1 MLNENIQ
8 RTKYVVGDF
17 VSSNMAWFCYNCIR
31 YTLDPI
37 HSGFTS
43 LGAFLGS
50 NVVMLGQL
58 VFPLLMM
65 VVYYLS
71 GYYNEVFRKS
81 RLQEVFTTL
90 WSTGII
96 TLAIFFL
103 ALINDTSPHR
113 RVNYEII
120 ALLWGTLFTFVYVV
134 RCLFTS
140 HTSHMIKSRQW
151 SFNTL
156 IIGRGA
162 AGVAFGKKLDAMPRS
177 LGYNILGYVSIP
189 GENDVKDVS
198 LPCYEL
204 SHIRQACNEHHIE
217 ELIVVP
223 TRQNPDAVLDTVNQ
237 LFELNLPIKV
247 TPDRFNVMLSQ
258 VRISDM
264 VGDPLVDISGSS
276 MSESGKNIKRILDII
291 LSVLVLI
298 ILLPFLLIVA
308 IAIKLDSK
316 GSMFYTQERVGYHNV
331 PFNIIKFRSMVQH
344 AEQHNSPQLTR
355 DDDPRV
361 TRVGRFL
368 RKYRIDE
375 LPQFWNVIKGD
386 MSIVGPRPERQYY
399 IDQIIKRVPSYALLH
414 QVRPGITSMGMVKY
428 GYAQNVDQMVERL
441 SYDLLYLE
449 NMSLINDFKI
459 MVYTIK
465 TIITGKGM

>member
-8 RTKYVVGDF
+8 RTKYVVGDLL
-17 VSSNMAWFCYNCIR
+17 SSGLAWFCYNCMR
-31 YTLDPI
+31 YSLDPI
-37 HSGFTS
+37 HSGFNT
-43 LGAFLGS
+43 LGTFLSS
-50 NVVMLGQL
+50 NVVVIGQL
-58 VFPLLMM
+58 LFPLLMM
-65 VVYYLS
+65 AVYYLS

-81 RLQEVFTTL
+81 RLQEVFTTF
-90 WSTGII
+90 WSTAIV
-96 TLAIFFL
+96 TLIIFFL
-103 ALINDTSPHR
+103 ALINDTAPRR
-113 RVNYEII
+113 RVNYEMI
-120 ALLWGTLFTFVYVV
+120 ALLWGTLFITVYVV

-140 HTSHMIKSRQW
+140 YTSHMIKSRQW

-162 AGVAFGKKLDAMPRS
+162 AGVAFGKKLDAMPQS
-177 LGYNILGYVSIP
+177 LGYKILGYVSIP
-189 GENDVKDVS
+189 GENDVKEVS

-204 SHIRQACNEHHIE
+204 SHIREACQTHHIE

-223 TRQNPDAVLDTVNQ
+223 TRQNSDAVLDTVNQ

-247 TPDRFNVMLSQ
+247 TPDHFNVMLSQ

-276 MSESGKNIKRILDII
+276 MSESGKNIKRVLDII

-298 ILLPFLLIVA
+298 VVSPLLLAVA

-316 GSMFYTQERVGYHNV
+316 GPVFYSQERVGYHNV
-331 PFNIIKFRSMVQH
+331 PFNIYKFRSMVQI
-344 AEQHNSPQLTR
+344 AEQNNRPQLTC
-355 DDDPRV
+355 DEDPRV

-399 IDQIIKRVPSYALLH
+399 IDQITQRVPSYALLH

-428 GYAQNVDQMVERL
+428 GYAQNVDQMIERL

-465 TIITGKGM
+465 TIVTGKGM

>member
-8 RTKYVVGDF
+8 RTKYVLGDL
-17 VSSNMAWFCYNCIR
+17 VTSSLAWFCYNCIR
-31 YTLDPI
+31 YTLDPT
-37 HSGFTS
+37 HSGFS
-43 LGAFLGS
+43 SMGAFLS
-50 NVVMLGQL
+50 SHVVLMGQFL
-58 VFPLLMM
+58 FPLLMM

-81 RLQEVFTTL
+81 RLQEVFTTF
-90 WSTGII
+90 WSTGIV
-96 TLAIFFL
+96 TLLIFFL
-103 ALINDTSPHR
+103 ALINDTAPRR
-113 RVNYEII
+113 RVNYEMI
-120 ALLWGTLFTFVYVV
+120 AMLWGTLFAAVYIV

-156 IIGRGA
+156 IIGRGS
-162 AGVAFGKKLDAMPRS
+162 AGVAFGKKLDAMPQS

-198 LPCYEL
+198 LPCYDL
-204 SHIRQACNEHHIE
+204 SHIRQACSEHHIE

-237 LFELNLPIKV
+237 LFVLNLPIKV

-276 MSESGKNIKRILDII
+276 MSESGKNIKRVLDII

-298 ILLPFLLIVA
+298 LVSPLLLAVA
-308 IAIKLDSK
+308 VAIKLDSH
-316 GSMFYTQERVGYHNV
+316 GPVFYTQERVGYHNV
-331 PFNIIKFRSMVQH
+331 PFNIIKFRSMVQD
-344 AEQHNSPQLTR
+344 AEQANRPQLTS
-355 DDDPRV
+355 DEDPRV

-386 MSIVGPRPERQYY
+386 MSIVGPRPERQFY
-399 IDQIIKRVPSYALLH
+399 IDQIVKRVPSYALLH

-465 TIITGKGM
+465 TIVTGKGM